1 MNITITKSSNP
12 KKKYTAIVEE
22 DDKKKTIHFGASG
35 YSDYTIHKDPSRKER
50 YLKRHRKNEN
60 WDDPKSASFYA
71 TNLLWNKPSF
81 QDSFK
86 DLKQKFPSIQFELKL

>member
-1 MNITITKSSNP
+1 MNITITKPSNP
-12 KKKYTAIVEE
+12 NKKYKAIVE
-22 DDKKKTIHFGASG
+22 DGDKTKTIHFGASG

-60 WDDPKSASFYA
+60 WDDPKSAGFFSKH
-71 TNLLWNKPSF
+71 LLWNMTSF

-86 DLKQKFPSIQFELKL
+86 DMKKKFPSIQFELKL

>member
-1 MNITITKSSNP
+1 MNITITRSTNKN
-12 KKKYTAIVEE
+12 KKYTAIVE
-22 DDKKKTIHFGASG
+22 DGDKTKTIHFGQAG
-35 YSDYTIHKDPSRKER
+35 ASDYTIHKDATRKER
-50 YLKRHRKNEN
+50 YLQRHRKNEN

-86 DLKQKFPSIQFELKL
+86 DLKHKFPSMQFELKL